1 MSDDQ
6 DRSLSDD
13 VTFAGKPVRERGE
26 QSLSDEVTFG
36 GGEAIELDTVIDGGE
51 VVELE
56 SRYSIEGTLGRGGMG
71 AVVLATD
78 KRLGRKV
85 AIKRILGE
93 AARSQTAVMRFLT
106 EAKAIAALNHQNVV
120 QIYDYGQAKDGPFLI
135 MEHVDGGSLADRCQE
150 GALPLEEAIELAC
163 HVCDGLAKAHDAGI
177 IHRDIKPANIL

>member
-1 MSDDQ
+1 MSDDD

-13 VTFAGKPVRERGE
+13 VTFAGKPPRERGE

-51 VVELE
+51 VVDLE

-78 KRLGRKV
+78 KRLKRKV
-85 AIKRILGE
+85 AIKRMRPDVGASSTAMRRFVVE
-93 AARSQTAVMRFLT
+93 AQ
-106 EAKAIAALNHQNVV
+106 AIAALNHSNVV

-135 MEHVDGGSLADRCQE
+135 MEHVDGGSLADRRYS
-150 GALPLEEAIELAC
+150 
-163 HVCDGLAKAHDAGI
+163 
-177 IHRDIKPANIL
+177 RDNIPMLLTGPHA